1 MKKYVNIKAI
11 IMCLIIV
18 GLLIFTIVRII
29 NRNKTEDVPKKND
42 YGDINVNTNTGVIE
56 DKKLGD
62 LTFTNTSMIEQDGVT
77 TLETTI
83 TNNSKESKYVG
94 SFTIYV
100 KDRSDEV
107 ITELVGYVGSEL
119 APSEQRIITSSIT
132 DDITS
137 AYKIEYKENE

>member
-1 MKKYVNIKAI
+1 
-11 IMCLIIV
+11 
-18 GLLIFTIVRII
+18 
-29 NRNKTEDVPKKND
+29 
-42 YGDINVNTNTGVIE
+42 
-56 DKKLGD
+56 
-62 LTFTNTSMIEQDGVT
+62 MIEQDGVT

-94 SFTIYV
+94 VLLFMW

-132 DDITS
+132 DDILMLIKLNT
-137 AYKIEYKENE
+137 KKTNRW